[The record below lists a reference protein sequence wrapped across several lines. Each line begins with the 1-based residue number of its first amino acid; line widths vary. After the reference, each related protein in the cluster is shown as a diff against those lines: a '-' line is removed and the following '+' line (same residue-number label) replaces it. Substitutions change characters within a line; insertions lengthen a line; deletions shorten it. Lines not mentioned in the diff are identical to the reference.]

1 MRIRA
6 SERTEKEWVKKH
18 LNNGL
23 CPADKQE
30 WSSLLRH
37 MVGWED
43 IACLDALDWLS
54 KAEVYS
60 MEDAWRLCPRADWLV
75 WIVMQMKPSKAD
87 LRLCSRS
94 VLESMRLLQCD
105 PNVDQKKAARALYDS
120 WWTTEI
126 KGFMSD
132 MRKVLKQKNIT
143 QQATK
148 NAVGECLYTYSDFVN
163 IIDMDYL
170 FRGPHRETHT
180 KEFFARCADTTRELF
195 KKNPWKY

>member
-1 MRIRA
+1 MKIRA
-6 SERTEKEWVKKH
+6 SERTEKEWAKKH

-23 CPADKQE
+23 CPDDRLE
-30 WSSLLRH
+30 WSSLTRR
-37 MVGWED
+37 MDGWED
-43 IACLDALDWLS
+43 LACLEALTWLS

-60 MEDAWRLCPRADWLV
+60 MEDAWRLCPRPDWLV

-94 VLESMRLLQCD
+94 VVESIRLLQCD
-105 PNVDQKKAARALYDS
+105 PNVDQERAARSINDS

-126 KGFMSD
+126 KGFMSNT
-132 MRKVLKQKNIT
+132 RKVLKRKNIT

-148 NAVGECLYTYSDFVN
+148 NAVGMCLYMYSDL
-163 IIDMDYL
+163 IDIVYMNS
-170 FRGPHRETHT
+170 FFNETHI